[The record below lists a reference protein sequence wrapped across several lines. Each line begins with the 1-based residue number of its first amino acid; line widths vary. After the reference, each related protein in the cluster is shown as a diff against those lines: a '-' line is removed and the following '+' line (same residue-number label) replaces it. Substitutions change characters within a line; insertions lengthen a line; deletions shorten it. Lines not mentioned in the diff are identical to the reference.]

1 MAVERG
7 GLGCADST
15 DDQPRV
21 QLQRRAVA
29 RFPILRLAGT
39 PYEIGLAHGRA
50 CRDGI
55 RRLLRCYADEAG
67 STAGKLTCESIAAAS
82 NWQPI
87 SRPTNSTNCKA
98 LPMASGCHWQIW
110 SFTIVQI
117 WADLGSDSWHC
128 AFARA
133 DGSEERPLHA
143 VAEKLPL
150 SGFLRECLKPS
161 IQVRQPARGLPH
173 FLLSFVGGVGGLFGA
188 NSAGLSLSVCRLKS
202 SQGDAEMQSPGGVA
216 SVISMVLTEADSIE
230 AAIALLKARSLRG
243 PFAACITHGSS
254 DRVCYLEWNGRSL
267 AVLDR
272 LETASADNTVHLN
285 DGADG
290 NSLATTG
297 VAETHQLLA
306 TCAGPGITLESLKGQ
321 CEGGAG
327 TASSDPRLAVIYDPV
342 NGNLWLNNAGLGDH
356 PAREFCRFPLSELM
370 PPSLA
375 GETRVTAVECAGL

>member
-1 MAVERG
+1 MRSAS
-7 GLGCADST
+7 LM
-15 DDQPRV
+15 
-21 QLQRRAVA
+21 
-29 RFPILRLAGT
+29 
-39 PYEIGLAHGRA
+39 GRA

-67 STAGKLTCESIAAAS
+67 STAGKFTCESIAAH

-110 SFTIVQI
+110 SFTIVHYGPT
-117 WADLGSDSWHC
+117 WAPTHGI

-188 NSAGLSLSVCRLKS
+188 NSAGLSLSACRLKS
-202 SQGDAEMQSPGGVA
+202 SQGSAEMQSPGGVA

-290 NSLATTG
+290 NSIATTG

-321 CEGGAG
+321 CEGWRGHGFVRSAIG
-327 TASSDPRLAVIYDPV
+327 RDL
-342 NGNLWLNNAGLGDH
+342 
-356 PAREFCRFPLSELM
+356 
-370 PPSLA
+370 
-375 GETRVTAVECAGL
+375 